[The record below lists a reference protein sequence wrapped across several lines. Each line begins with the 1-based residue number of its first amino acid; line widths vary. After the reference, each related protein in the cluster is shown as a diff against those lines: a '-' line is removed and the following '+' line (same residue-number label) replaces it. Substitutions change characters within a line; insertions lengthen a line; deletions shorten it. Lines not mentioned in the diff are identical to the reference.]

1 MGMKR
6 VAPWLAPTLIA
17 PMIGAALYV
26 FLVSQTLDL
35 PIPVPTFVWVIAAAI
50 ASGFSLAVGAMMA
63 ATDMALLKLK
73 LRHPPT
79 GWRAWAMGLIA
90 PAPVLFAWQKLL
102 TFPIGLPRLLLTFFV
117 PMIAVAL
124 VMRFVLGT
132 RPETWT
138 D

>member
-6 VAPWLAPTLIA
+6 VASWLAPTLIA

-26 FLVSQTLDL
+26 FLVSRGSDL
-35 PIPVPTFVWVIAAAI
+35 PIPAFAWVLAGAL
-50 ASGFSLAVGAMMA
+50 ASGVSFIVGSMMA
-63 ATDMALLKLK
+63 VTDVALLKLK
-73 LRHPPT
+73 LREPPS

-102 TFPIGLPRLLLTFFV
+102 TFPIGMTRLLLTFFL
-117 PMIAVAL
+117 PMLVVAL
-124 VMRFVLGT
+124 VMRITLGT
-132 RPETWT
+132 RPGTWK